1 MGADPAGG
9 LAVSDLPPLAS
20 SVLEGLRTVS
30 TATITGLLSRRGLR
44 RATIFGVRPIRA
56 GTKMVGEAFTLRYIP
71 AREDLDW
78 TGQLDN
84 LTDVQR
90 VAIERVPAGQVLVMD
105 ARGDVSSGSLGAI
118 LANRLRMRGVAGVVT
133 DGAVRDFVEIGESM
147 LPAFCRAPHPG
158 ANKVIY
164 HPQDFQLPIGCGG
177 VAVFPGDVVVGDDDG
192 VVVVPRHLAAEI
204 AAEGVD
210 NELKEQFIMA
220 RIRAGH
226 SIVGTYPLDEPG
238 LQEYRAWREK
248 RG

>member
-1 MGADPAGG
+1 MPEPA
-9 LAVSDLPPLAS
+9 PLAS
-20 SVLEGLRTVS
+20 EVVEKLRLVSAATV
-30 TATITGLLSRRGLR
+30 TGLLARRGLR
-44 RATIFGVRPIRA
+44 RATILGARPIVP

-84 LTDVQR
+84 LTDAQR
-90 VAIERVPAGQVLVMD
+90 VAIERVPAGHVLVMD
-105 ARGDVSSGSLGAI
+105 ARGDVSSESLGAI
-118 LANRLRMRGVAGVVT
+118 LATRLKMRGVAGVVT
-133 DGAVRDFVEIGESM
+133 DGAVRDFVEIGASG

-210 NELKEQFIMA
+210 NELKEEFIME
-220 RIRAGH
+220 RIRAGR
-226 SIVGTYPLDEPG
+226 SIVGTYPLDEAG
-238 LQEYRAWREK
+238 LQEYKAWREK